1 MKLLCLVTI
10 ALVLS
15 GVSLL
20 AQQPTSVKISIFT
33 FQYAEGHQEIF
44 LNSKSGEYEAV
55 TLSRANIL
63 GPFKVVLSEEGQV
76 FLHERQKTAEGVDIY
91 PAIAAVKIP
100 SSVREP
106 LLILVPRSGDQPYGA
121 LVIDRS
127 LSKFPEG
134 SSQLINFSR
143 SEIRAMIGKTR
154 VLAPPMK
161 ITSFDLSLNLDDLLN
176 VHFKYKLAEDW
187 KTLSRT
193 RWVNKKNKRSLLVA
207 YLDPRTER
215 MKIKGIPLRPS
226 RVVQTQE

>member
-1 MKLLCLVTI
+1 MKSLCLVTI

-15 GVSLL
+15 GVSLF
-20 AQQPTSVKISIFT
+20 AQQPATVKISIFT

-55 TLSRANIL
+55 TLSSANIL
-63 GPFKVVLSEEGQV
+63 GPFKAVLSEDGQV

-134 SSQLINFSR
+134 SYRLINFSR
-143 SEIRAMIGKTR
+143 SEIRALIGKTR

-161 ITSFDLSLNLDDLLN
+161 ITSFDPSSNSDDVLD

-187 KTLSRT
+187 RTFGRT
-193 RWVNKKNKRSLLVA
+193 RWVNEKSKRSLLVA

-215 MKIKGIPLRPS
+215 MKIKGIPLRQS

>member
-55 TLSRANIL
+55 TLSSANIL

-134 SSQLINFSR
+134 SYQLIDFSR

>member
-55 TLSRANIL
+55 TLSSANIL

-134 SSQLINFSR
+134 SYQLINFSR